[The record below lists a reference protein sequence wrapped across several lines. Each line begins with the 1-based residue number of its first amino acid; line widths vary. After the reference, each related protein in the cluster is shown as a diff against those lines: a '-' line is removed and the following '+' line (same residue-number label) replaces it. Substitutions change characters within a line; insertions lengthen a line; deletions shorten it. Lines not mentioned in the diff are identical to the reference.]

1 MKTKLHSQIKI
12 HLKNITKI
20 EKYKKTE
27 AQSIKELTHYR

>member
-20 EKYKKTE
+20 EKYKNTE
-27 AQSIKELTHYR
+27 VYSIKELTHNR